1 MHKKI
6 FLSIEFFLLS
16 IVLILIGVLVVIFT
30 QSDPEP
36 VESVLVETP
45 DVYCGIT
52 IVSPKS
58 DEVVTLPLK
67 FSGYISGCGWLPY
80 LDYAVRFK
88 VYDKDMNL
96 ISRPYLVRAVE
107 DPSPV
112 STQFSFTLDTLPLKD
127 GPFNIIFES
136 MSDSAQKV
144 SLPLIFQST

>member
-1 MHKKI
+1 MNKKI

-30 QSDPEP
+30 QTDPEP
-36 VESVLVETP
+36 AESVLVEAP
-45 DVYCGIT
+45 EVYCGIT
-52 IVSPKS
+52 VVSPKS
-58 DEVVTLPLK
+58 GETVNLPLK

-96 ISRPYLVRAVE
+96 ISRPYLVRSVE

-112 STQFSFTLDTLPLKD
+112 STQFSFALDSVPLQD

-136 MSDSAQKV
+136 MSDPAQKF